1 MTPEEFD
8 LFLQHY
14 GGIEKPGTPPGLWTH
29 APLTRREFPLWYRK
43 LKSYP
48 LDRLL
53 DALNELSLQDRRQ
66 APSLH
71 QVLDALRTL
80 APPAV
85 PVPAWQQAMARER
98 GLTVAELLAAAPP
111 AHDARDISR
120 CCREIFERGLTK
132 PGQEAAY
139 LAACAAYAAR
149 YPADRAFWEAHLAQK
164 RQEGGPL
171 PRAPERAAADQVD
184 TLTRLG
190 ALFQR
195 GDGHAHNL

>member
-1 MTPEEFD
+1 MTREEFTD
-8 LFLQHY
+8 FRQHY
-14 GGIEKPGTPPGLWTH
+14 GGPETPQQQPGLWPH
-29 APLTRREFPLWYRK
+29 APLMQRELPLWYRK

-53 DALNELSLQDRRQ
+53 DALNELSSQDRRN
-66 APSLH
+66 APSVH
-71 QVLDALRTL
+71 QVLDICRTL

-98 GLTVAELLAAAPP
+98 GLTVAELLAAARP

-120 CCREIFERGLTK
+120 CCRELFEQGLCQ

-139 LAACAAYAAR
+139 LAACAAYAAQ
-149 YPADRAFWEAHLAQK
+149 YPADRAFWEAQLAQK
-164 RQEGGPL
+164 RQEVGPL